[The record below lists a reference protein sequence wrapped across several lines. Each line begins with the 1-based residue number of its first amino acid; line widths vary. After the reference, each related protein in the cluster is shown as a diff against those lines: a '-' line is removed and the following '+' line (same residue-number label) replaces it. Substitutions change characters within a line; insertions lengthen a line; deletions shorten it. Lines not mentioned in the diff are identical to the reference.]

1 MNKVTNLLRGSARLE
16 IRGQFPE
23 QFINTL
29 AVRGIEFWKFRKH
42 KDGRAEL
49 SIPLKAAADIE
60 RLASGT
66 DCEVKILRKSGLPHF
81 LYGLRRR
88 WALFAGMILCLIAVT
103 ALSLFVWEIE
113 ISGNETVADSEILSA
128 LDELGVRIGTFGLSI
143 DQQDI
148 RSRALAK
155 IEELSWLTVNISG
168 TKAEVIVRERIPK
181 PDIVD
186 EKTPTIVIA
195 SKNGVITKMNVYRGL
210 PAVNIGDTVA
220 VGDVLVGAELS
231 SLNSGDRIV
240 HAMADIYAR
249 TWYDFTYEMPL
260 NYKSKQYTGATDKKR
275 AVILFGKRI
284 NLYLSTGFSD
294 VFCDKIIKNS
304 PVVLPGGYHLPV
316 RIVTEVYEEYESE
329 EETME
334 VSEAEQIL
342 KARLAQRLDE
352 LVGDGEKVSV
362 SYKTDVSENI
372 IKVTI
377 SAECIEQIGKIQ
389 ELP

>member
-1 MNKVTNLLRGSARLE
+1 MNKITNLLRGSARLE

-42 KDGRAEL
+42 RDGRAEL

-60 RLASGT
+60 RLNSGT
-66 DCEVKILRKSGLPHF
+66 GCEVKILKKSGLPHF

-88 WALFAGMILCLIAVT
+88 WALFAGMLFCLIAVT
-103 ALSLFVWEIE
+103 VLSLFVWEIG
-113 ISGNETVADSEILSA
+113 ISGNETVADSEILSV
-128 LDELGVRIGTFGLSI
+128 LDELGVRIGTLGLSI
-143 DQQDI
+143 NQQDI
-148 RSRALAK
+148 RSRALSE
-155 IEELSWLTVNISG
+155 IGELSWLTVNVSG

-181 PDIVD
+181 PEIVD
-186 EKTPTIVIA
+186 EKIPTIVIA
-195 SKNGVITKMNVYRGL
+195 SKSGIITKMNVYRGL

-220 VGDVLVGAELS
+220 EGDILVGAELT
-231 SLNSGDRIV
+231 SLNSGDRLV

-249 TWYDFTYEMPL
+249 TWYNFTFEMPL
-260 NYKSKQYTGATDKKR
+260 EYKSKQYSGVKDKKR

-294 VFCDKIIKNS
+294 GFCDKIIKNS
-304 PVVLPGGYHLPV
+304 PIVLPGGYHLPV
-316 RIVTEVYEEYESE
+316 RIVTELYEQYEAE
-329 EETME
+329 EKTME
-334 VSEAEQIL
+334 VSDAEQIL

-352 LVGDGEKVSV
+352 LVGDGEKVSIN
-362 SYKTDVSENI
+362 YKTDVSENVI
-372 IKVTI
+372 RVTI